1 MDFGYRHSARLAP
14 AALAVGLLFSLGLNA
29 QPTGGDPIA
38 VSYAQQFKVPL
49 AEAKRRTAQV
59 PEIALLEQRLQ
70 RELPDTFAGLYIE
83 HQPTYRVVVRF
94 TKTPK
99 ALLSRYT
106 QDPLFVAQLAPR
118 PLELLRGAQEELAAQ
133 LSQSGVAFESGL
145 DLKTSQVN
153 LFVLDTATA
162 SKRLSGLMA
171 VADYIKLHK
180 VPALMTP
187 TAIVGGSRVDGAT
200 LRCTTGFNVV
210 NATRELGVITA
221 GHCENALTYIGSPNV
236 TLAFKS
242 EQNSGSLDLQWNK
255 QSGGT
260 PQVQSNQIKLVG
272 GPQATMEITS
282 VTTSANL
289 PLGATACKNGITTNY
304 TCGQVADKNAQA
316 MYNGAV
322 GTFIR
327 VHNASNQVM
336 NDVGDSGGPV
346 FGTNTAYGI
355 VHGRGGPGTP
365 THNDLYF
372 VPVDHFSALGVSVLK
387 EAFSLD
393 RIPNVSGPH
402 NVAFQAQVFYKGVP
416 KFTVQRRTKII
427 SCPSG
432 WTCNDYNGSYTSNT
446 ASPLTFNF
454 KCTTTGSMPTATFA
468 WRTTLIGADGATT
481 NAIDHTSTCTAPTV
495 ANSSNAAHGDGSP
508 PTITI
513 EP

>member
-1 MDFGYRHSARLAP
+1 MDFGYRRSARLAP

-29 QPTGGDPIA
+29 QPADGDPIA
-38 VSYAQQFKVPL
+38 VSYAQMFKVPL

-59 PEIALLEQRLQ
+59 PEIGQLEQRLQ

-83 HQPTYRVVVRF
+83 HQPSYRVVVRF

-99 ALLSRYT
+99 ALLARYT
-106 QDPLFVAQLAPR
+106 KDPLFVAQLAPR

-187 TAIVGGSRVDGAT
+187 TAMLGGNQVTGST
-200 LRCTTGFNVV
+200 MNCTSGFNVV
-210 NATRELGVITA
+210 NATRELGMITA
-221 GHCENALTYIGSPNV
+221 GHCDNALTYIGSPNV
-236 TLAFKS
+236 TLAFQS

-255 QSGGT
+255 QTVGT
-260 PQVQSNQIKLVG
+260 PQVQSNEIKLVG
-272 GPQATMEITS
+272 GPQATMAITS
-282 VTTSANL
+282 ETTSANL
-289 PLGATACKNGITTNY
+289 PMGATACKNGITTNY

-316 MYNGAV
+316 MYNGVV

-336 NDVGDSGGPV
+336 NDFGDSGGPV
-346 FGTNTAYGI
+346 FGTNSAYGI
-355 VHGRGGPGTP
+355 VHGRGGAGTP
-365 THNDLYF
+365 THNDMYF
-372 VPVDHFSALGVSVLK
+372 VPVDHFSALSVSVLK
-387 EAFSLD
+387 EPFSLD
-393 RIPNVSGPH
+393 SIPNVSGPH
-402 NVAFQAQVFYKGVP
+402 NVSFQAQVFYKGVP
-416 KFTVQRRTKII
+416 KFTVQRKTKIM

-432 WTCNDYNGSYTSNT
+432 WTCSDYNGSYSSNT

-454 KCTTTGSMPTATFA
+454 KCTTTGATPTATFS
-468 WRTTLIGADGATT
+468 WRTTLVGADGATT
-481 NAIDHTSTCTAPTV
+481 NAIDHTSTCLATTATSGAATV
-495 ANSSNAAHGDGSP
+495 RGEGGP

-513 EP
+513 EH